1 MQMALSRRFCTAKCM
16 RKYVK
21 QKLDDDKLENGN
33 RKCHGHRTWVKRDHC
48 SAVVLTRRNGGGDP
62 KEPV

>member
-33 RKCHGHRTWVKRDHC
+33 RKCVINFFFIAAR
-48 SAVVLTRRNGGGDP
+48 
-62 KEPV
+62 